1 MYVCNVLQNLSKK
14 QMLHIPVERQHL
26 FENIKLQVF
35 LYITF
40 YTNQLENYLFPPFS
54 DCTSNFF
61 MVISDSRYL
70 LFSSTG
76 DILDAINNPFSFC
89 ACISPHFAIFL

>member
-26 FENIKLQVF
+26 FENIKLQV
-35 LYITF
+35 LYINLLYKSTGK
-40 YTNQLENYLFPPFS
+40 LSPFS

-70 LFSSTG
+70 LFPSTG